1 MIAGLSEEGIVVVSN
16 VAATM
21 LIAIL
26 TVWLVCHVHDRRE
39 EEAAKP
45 KCKRET
51 DVLNV
56 ESKGGS

>member
-1 MIAGLSEEGIVVVSN
+1 MIAKFNEEAVTVMLHVFAI
-16 VAATM
+16 M

-51 DVLNV
+51 DILDV
-56 ESKGGS
+56 ESKGDS